1 MRSVDSLGN
10 NRAELR
16 VYARKY
22 EYCAF
27 RLDPQGKISVIEIR
41 ELYKY
46 YGEARAL
53 GPLSAEIGQGE
64 IVGLLGVNGAG
75 KTTALRI
82 LACDLLPSS
91 GSVRVDGIDVV
102 ERPEAV
108 RERIGY
114 LPDVPPLYGDM
125 RVGEYLA
132 FAARLRGVP
141 SKDVV
146 RRVGAV
152 EELTALGERDRDP
165 ISTLSHGFQQRVG
178 IAQAII
184 HEPKLVVL
192 DEPISGLDPVQ
203 IVEMRQLVRQLG
215 GKHTVL
221 VSSHILSEISETCDR
236 ILVIKDGEIVASG
249 TEAELSTR
257 LLEGVRVR
265 VTLRAREEQEGAVE
279 RARTLLASVTGAR
292 GVEAATTAE
301 RGDYFASFVVDAA
314 TDVRPALARAVI
326 EGGFELLELGRL
338 EHELE
343 SVFLRLAGA
352 SNKPKNEV
360 AS

>member
-1 MRSVDSLGN
+1 
-10 NRAELR
+10 
-16 VYARKY
+16 
-22 EYCAF
+22 
-27 RLDPQGKISVIEIR
+27 VIEIR

-53 GPLSAEIGQGE
+53 GPVSVEIDQGE

-102 ERPEAV
+102 EHPEAV

-114 LPDVPPLYGDM
+114 LPDTPPLYTDM
-125 RVGEYLA
+125 RVGDYLA
-132 FAARLRGVP
+132 FAAKLRGVS
-141 SKDVV
+141 SKDVA
-146 RRVGAV
+146 RRVAAI
-152 EELTALGERDRDP
+152 EELTSLRERHEDP
-165 ISTLSHGFQQRVG
+165 ISTLSHGFQQRIG

-249 TEAELSTR
+249 TEAELSSR

-265 VTLRAREEQEGAVE
+265 VTLRAPGGGVNDAAAKAKSAILGVSGVRSVEPTTTQEAGSE
-279 RARTLLASVTGAR
+279 LAS
-292 GVEAATTAE
+292 
-301 RGDYFASFVVDAA
+301 FLVDAA
-314 TDVRPALARAVI
+314 SEVRPAVAQAVL
-326 EGGFELLELGRL
+326 GAGLELLELSRL

-343 SVFLRLAGA
+343 SVFLRLAGP
-352 SNKPKNEV
+352 NKGTEV
-360 AS
+360 KS

>member
-1 MRSVDSLGN
+1 M
-10 NRAELR
+10 
-16 VYARKY
+16 
-22 EYCAF
+22 
-27 RLDPQGKISVIEIR
+27 IEIR

-46 YGEARAL
+46 YGATRAL
-53 GPLSAEIGQGE
+53 GPVSAEIAQGE

-91 GSVRVDGIDVV
+91 GAVRVDGIDVV
-102 ERPEAV
+102 EQPEAV

-132 FAARLRGVP
+132 FAAKLRGV
-141 SKDVV
+141 SGSDVA

-152 EELTALGERDRDP
+152 EELTALADRHEDP
-165 ISTLSHGFQQRVG
+165 ISTLSHGYQQRVG

-203 IVEMRQLVRQLG
+203 IVEMRQLVRSLA

-221 VSSHILSEISETCDR
+221 LSSHILSEISETCDR
-236 ILVIKDGEIVASG
+236 LLVIKDGEIVASG
-249 TEAELSTR
+249 TEKELSTK
-257 LLEGVRVR
+257 LIGGTRVR
-265 VTLRAREEQEGAVE
+265 VSLRSPGSSSAVLSLK
-279 RARTLLASVTGAR
+279 AKKALGDVTGVTS
-292 GVEAATTAE
+292 VEDAVTAE
-301 RGDYFASFVVDAA
+301 SSDEVASFVVE
-314 TDVRPALARAVI
+314 TKQDVRPALASAAVSA
-326 EGGFELLELGRL
+326 GFELLELGRV

-343 SVFLRLAGA
+343 SVFLRLAGPSA
-352 SNKPKNEV
+352 QKTAAARAGAE
-360 AS
+360 A

>member
-1 MRSVDSLGN
+1 V
-10 NRAELR
+10 
-16 VYARKY
+16 
-22 EYCAF
+22 
-27 RLDPQGKISVIEIR
+27 
-41 ELYKY
+41 
-46 YGEARAL
+46 
-53 GPLSAEIGQGE
+53 EIGQGE

-91 GSVRVDGIDVV
+91 GSVRIDGIDVV

-114 LPDVPPLYGDM
+114 LPDIPPLYGDM

-132 FAARLRGVP
+132 FAARLRGVAAT
-141 SKDVV
+141 DIA

-152 EELTALGERDRDP
+152 EELTALTDRNDDP
-165 ISTLSHGFQQRVG
+165 ISTLSHGYQQRVG

-203 IVEMRQLVRQLG
+203 IVEMRQLVRALA

-221 VSSHILSEISETCDR
+221 LSSHILSEISETCDR

-249 TEAELSTR
+249 TERQLTAQLI
-257 LLEGVRVR
+257 EGVRVR
-265 VTLRAREEQEGAVE
+265 VALRA
-279 RARTLLASVTGAR
+279 TGASSAVVSLKAKKALGDVP
-292 GVEAATTAE
+292 GVISVEDTTIGESSDEVAA
-301 RGDYFASFVVDAA
+301 FIVAA
-314 TDVRPALARAVI
+314 KQEVRPALATAAI
-326 EGGFELLELGRL
+326 NAGLDLLELARL

-343 SVFLRLAGA
+343 SVFLRLAGTNGEPTNGA
-352 SNKPKNEV
+352 S
-360 AS
+360 S